1 MKNKD
6 ALLPPQS
13 RHPLLLRASK
23 DIFGG
28 GWVWRIHWTIR
39 VHGQCYVKGGPF
51 DFVPDSPCTT
61 AQRFSIRNISNLC
74 GGERPRYRNGN
85 IWINKHMKKITLSV
99 LSKCSQELPFF
110 SNSWYVFCHLG
121 RFLIGCID
129 FTNLIRTRRKLIIN
143 FKWQREVNKEGCK
156 FVKLQKIDAQIQQA
170 TELTCTNHCNDIT
183 RISKFKQCICI
194 YCNM

>member
-1 MKNKD
+1 MNLNEKKR
-6 ALLPPQS
+6 QHYY
-13 RHPLLLRASK
+13 RHNPDTLSSSELQR
-23 DIFGG
+23 IFFGG
-28 GWVWRIHWTIR
+28 GWVGRIHWTIP
-39 VHGQCYVKGGPF
+39 VHRQCYVKGGPF
-51 DFVPDSPCTT
+51 DFVPDSSCTT

-129 FTNLIRTRRKLIIN
+129 FTNLIRTRRKVDY
-143 FKWQREVNKEGCK
+143 Q
-156 FVKLQKIDAQIQQA
+156 LQMTKG
-170 TELTCTNHCNDIT
+170 
-183 RISKFKQCICI
+183 S
-194 YCNM
+194 